1 MDSSNCRSFCP
12 LSRVGRDLPPA
23 SSQAGEMLQCL
34 PLEGEEGADSEEQED
49 SSPEESKEIVTLVF
63 MSENAGVQER
73 LQNAPQQGK
82 KKRKKKRLGPK
93 DGEWSSVLLGAEGT
107 RREGGLGR

>member
-1 MDSSNCRSFCP
+1 M
-12 LSRVGRDLPPA
+12 PPA

-93 DGEWSSVLLGAEGT
+93 DGEWGSVLLGAEGT

>member
-1 MDSSNCRSFCP
+1 M
-12 LSRVGRDLPPA
+12 PPA

-34 PLEGEEGADSEEQED
+34 PLEGGEGADSEEQED

-73 LQNAPQQGK
+73 LQNAPQQGRR
-82 KKRKKKRLGPK
+82 RKKKRLGPK
-93 DGEWSSVLLGAEGT
+93 DGEWGSVLLGAEGT
-107 RREGGLGR
+107 RRGGGLGR